1 MSEPYNNKITK
12 MYLEETPD
20 GRGYISS
27 NYIHN
32 TFVPPII
39 RTFTLS
45 CEVFGRFT
53 HTLDIYKLKSAQ
65 EIINC
70 VLTKLREIL
79 VSNHLDVLA
88 STLNN
93 LWYKYHVH
101 DYDIYNMLLEE
112 REYYICNHNH

>member
-1 MSEPYNNKITK
+1 MSEPYTNKITK
-12 MYLEETPD
+12 MYLKETSG
-20 GRGYISS
+20 GRGYI
-27 NYIHN
+27 HN
-32 TFVPPII
+32 TSSTQSII

-53 HTLDIYKLKSAQ
+53 HTLDISKLESVQ

-79 VSNHLDVLA
+79 VTNNLDVMA

-93 LWYKYHVH
+93 IWYKYHVH
-101 DYDIYNMLLEE
+101 DYDIYNILLEE
-112 REYYICNHNH
+112 REYYICNHEH